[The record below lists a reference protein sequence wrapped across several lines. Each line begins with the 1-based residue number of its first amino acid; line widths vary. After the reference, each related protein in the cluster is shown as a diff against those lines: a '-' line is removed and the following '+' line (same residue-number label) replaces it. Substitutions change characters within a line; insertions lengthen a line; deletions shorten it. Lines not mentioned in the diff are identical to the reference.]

1 MEIYYVTI
9 SLLVQEFIMFSHIN
23 KFTKLTFGYTK
34 ILERFT
40 IKNWQNQKM
49 EMKIFWRVL
58 WNKTRISPSLSHET
72 QSCTVACD
80 LANKKK
86 IHILKRTGML
96 WKHTILCLVTS
107 SSRSR
112 TIPQLLFSHF
122 TLWEKY
128 SFSPNYWLLCSKFK
142 MFKFESSWIK
152 DVPLGAGFTKLIS

>member
-1 MEIYYVTI
+1 MFHLNMHCERISSPRMEIYYVTI

-80 LANKKK
+80 LANKKNTHFKKDRNAMKTHNFMPCHIFLSIKNNSTAVVQPFYFMRK
-86 IHILKRTGML
+86 IQFFPKLL
-96 WKHTILCLVTS
+96 TS
-107 SSRSR
+107 V
-112 TIPQLLFSHF
+112 
-122 TLWEKY
+122 
-128 SFSPNYWLLCSKFK
+128 FK
-142 MFKFESSWIK
+142 I
-152 DVPLGAGFTKLIS
+152 

>member
-23 KFTKLTFGYTK
+23 KFTKLALGYTK

-80 LANKKK
+80 LANKKNTHFK
-86 IHILKRTGML
+86 KDRNAMKTHNFMPCHIFLSTKNN
-96 WKHTILCLVTS
+96 S
-107 SSRSR
+107 
-112 TIPQLLFSHF
+112 QLLFSHF

-128 SFSPNYWLLCSKFK
+128 SFPPKYWLLCSKFK
-142 MFKFESSWIK
+142 MFKFESSCIK
-152 DVPLGAGFTKLIS
+152 DVPLGAGSTKLIS